1 MGDYFSQTSIIYF
14 CLEFGCCPYYR
25 GILKARADCTYFGRG
40 KREAFKQDMFIWMH
54 LLLSSRGGG
63 GGGGGGGVPYYG
75 LYKETL
81 PKGQVSFSDLRY
93 FNP

>member
-40 KREAFKQDMFIWMH
+40 NREAFKQDMFILMH
-54 LLLSSRGGG
+54 LLLSSRGGSMG
-63 GGGGGGGVPYYG
+63 GFPIMAC
-75 LYKETL
+75 TRR
-81 PKGQVSFSDLRY
+81 LRRKAKY
-93 FNP
+93 LSQT

>member
-63 GGGGGGGVPYYG
+63 SMGGFPIMACTRRLCRKAKY
-75 LYKETL
+75 LSQT
-81 PKGQVSFSDLRY
+81 
-93 FNP
+93 

>member
-63 GGGGGGGVPYYG
+63 GGGGGGSLLWPVQGDSAERP
-75 LYKETL
+75 
-81 PKGQVSFSDLRY
+81 SIFLRLKV
-93 FNP
+93 F

>member
-40 KREAFKQDMFIWMH
+40 KREAFKQDMFISMH

-63 GGGGGGGVPYYG
+63 GGSMGGFPIMACTRRLCQKAKY
-75 LYKETL
+75 LSQT
-81 PKGQVSFSDLRY
+81 
-93 FNP
+93 